1 MPAPT
6 SNLLPTTL
14 VYSTGEE
21 VGTSSSTSTLPQL
34 KEATVLEDTS
44 KVAVEEQVS
53 SSTAAATTRVM
64 VATTEEGATP
74 VVEEVDIRKEV
85 AIQEA
90 EAEAASQAEEEEEV
104 VIQAD
109 LLTSNLRKEVSPAL
123 AVAGIRVSVAALGD
137 RAVREAPVVQEAR
150 DAQEARVVPEAALRI
165 KSFLMLR
172 PDRRVPWGSS
182 GGFDRSGQ
190 FWALH

>member
-21 VGTSSSTSTLPQL
+21 VGTSSSTSTLPQP

-44 KVAVEEQVS
+44 KVAAEEQVS
-53 SSTAAATTRVM
+53 SFTAAATSRVA
-64 VATTEEGATP
+64 VATTEEGVTP
-74 VVEEVDIRKEV
+74 VVEEVDIRKEEV

-90 EAEAASQAEEEEEV
+90 VAEAASQAEEEEEV

-123 AVAGIRVSVAALGD
+123 AVAGIRASVAA
-137 RAVREAPVVQEAR
+137 
-150 DAQEARVVPEAALRI
+150 
-165 KSFLMLR
+165 
-172 PDRRVPWGSS
+172 
-182 GGFDRSGQ
+182 
-190 FWALH
+190 

>member
-21 VGTSSSTSTLPQL
+21 VGTSSSTLTLPQL

-64 VATTEEGATP
+64 VATTEERATL
-74 VVEEVDIRKEV
+74 VVEEVDIRLE
-85 AIQEA
+85 AASQA

-109 LLTSNLRKEVSPAL
+109 LLTSNLRKEVSLAL
-123 AVAGIRVSVAALGD
+123 AVAGIRASVAALGD

-150 DAQEARVVPEAALRI
+150 EAQEARVVPEAALRI

-172 PDRRVPWGSS
+172 LDRRVPWGSS

-190 FWALH
+190 SWALH

>member
-64 VATTEEGATP
+64 VATTEERATL
-74 VVEEVDIRKEV
+74 VVEEVDIRLE
-85 AIQEA
+85 AASLA

-109 LLTSNLRKEVSPAL
+109 LLTSNLRKEVSLAL
-123 AVAGIRVSVAALGD
+123 AVAGIRASVAA
-137 RAVREAPVVQEAR
+137 
-150 DAQEARVVPEAALRI
+150 
-165 KSFLMLR
+165 
-172 PDRRVPWGSS
+172 
-182 GGFDRSGQ
+182 
-190 FWALH
+190 

>member
-1 MPAPT
+1 M
-6 SNLLPTTL
+6 
-14 VYSTGEE
+14 GEE
-21 VGTSSSTSTLPQL
+21 AGTSSSTSTLPQL

-64 VATTEEGATP
+64 VATTEEGVTP

-85 AIQEA
+85 AIQEAEA

-109 LLTSNLRKEVSPAL
+109 LLTSNLRKEVSLAL
-123 AVAGIRVSVAALGD
+123 AVAGIRASVAA
-137 RAVREAPVVQEAR
+137 
-150 DAQEARVVPEAALRI
+150 
-165 KSFLMLR
+165 
-172 PDRRVPWGSS
+172 
-182 GGFDRSGQ
+182 
-190 FWALH
+190 